1 MKSTVAALSAA
12 AVVAAAGVSAGPV
25 EKRAYI
31 AQNFAPPSTSP
42 LVQTS
47 NYTGFNNASYPKHDI
62 VPGKAFDRV
71 FQVWLENTDY
81 EAAISTPAMQALLSQ
96 GVLLDNYYAVTHPS
110 EPNYIASVAGD
121 FFGLSDDAFYHV
133 PTNISTV
140 FDLLDD
146 GGKAGK
152 PISYACYAENMP
164 YDGFT
169 ASTTPQR
176 TTSTPPLHRI
186 LTLRASM
193 TLVRSWTTSLAT
205 RLVLFTTETLMI
217 LPLISE
223 TTRFL
228 NGVGIFSHVFSSSE
242 LSLTSY
248 IPLSL
253 TLTRQPL

>member
-169 ASTTPQR
+169 GFNYTSKNYINPSAAPYTYFTRKHDPCAIMDYISGNKTRAIYNRNFNDLAADIGNNTVPQWGR
-176 TTSTPPLHRI
+176 YFL
-186 LTLRASM
+186 
-193 TLVRSWTTSLAT
+193 
-205 RLVLFTTETLMI
+205 
-217 LPLISE
+217 
-223 TTRFL
+223 TRFFFL
-228 NGVGIFSHVFSSSE
+228 
-242 LSLTSY
+242 
-248 IPLSL
+248 
-253 TLTRQPL
+253 